1 MVKEFTCIVCPNG
14 CTITAEAE
22 ARGDGT
28 YAVRSVQGAACP
40 RGTAYV
46 EQELT
51 DPRRTIATSV
61 PVDGGG
67 LPLVSV
73 RLNRPIPKKDIFRVM
88 EAVNAVRLQAPVS
101 IGQVVLADV
110 CGLGADVIVTKNVPR
125 A

>member
-1 MVKEFTCIVCPNG
+1 MYKRQPKGE
-14 CTITAEAE
+14 
-22 ARGDGT
+22 D
-28 YAVRSVQGAACP
+28 YVR
-40 RGTAYV
+40 
-46 EQELT
+46 QELT

-61 PVDGGG
+61 PVDGGE

-73 RLNRPIPKKDIFRVM
+73 RLNRPIPKTDIFRVM